1 MLTFAFEVK
10 RLQLHVKDGYRNCS
24 RLRAAASL
32 PFWVRVLQLRK
43 PCLNFHPHNVRMAI
57 CMYIHSERFLVFL
70 IKELNFAGKWKEKL
84 FLKKTK
90 HHSIGK
96 TCGDLT
102 VLERL
107 LLSVLDLNDLRGLWE
122 LMNSGLQS
130 RSQQSFSTLVPP
142 KVFIVD
148 AYSYHTIW
156 GLFNWIFAFQIVI

>member
-1 MLTFAFEVK
+1 MTQF
-10 RLQLHVKDGYRNCS
+10 HVKDCYRKCS

-32 PFWVRVLQLRK
+32 PFWMQVLQLRK
-43 PCLNFHPHNVRMAI
+43 LSLNFHPYNVKMAI
-57 CMYIHSERFLVFL
+57 CMYIYSEGFLVFL

-84 FLKKTK
+84 FLKKIQ

-96 TCGDLT
+96 TCGDST

-107 LLSVLDLNDLRGLWE
+107 LLSILDLNDLRGLWE

-130 RSQQSFSTLVPP
+130 RSQQNFSTLLPP

-148 AYSYHTIW
+148 SYSYHTIW
-156 GLFNWIFAFQIVI
+156 CLFSWIFAFQIVI